1 MTQSLLQRF
10 FPSPKFLRMPITG
23 VDISDESVHIA
34 ELVYTSKGRIIKKI
48 DKRLIPQ
55 GLIEEGHIKD
65 IEKVK
70 TFFTQ
75 LRKDFNLKY
84 INVSL
89 PEQHGY
95 VVAVRIPNVQPED
108 IYSNLELQIEEH
120 VPIPVQEAVFGYDI
134 VRGGDLDEDLAFIE
148 LNVTVYPREILDEY
162 NSVFSGT
169 GLNPLRFEIEAH
181 AVSRAVVPKGDN
193 GTFMILDFGK
203 TRTGITIVNKGV
215 VRFTSTV
222 NVGGNTIT
230 RALARSFSI
239 SFDEAET
246 LKKEKGFLIGEG
258 DQNILLA
265 LMPTVSAL
273 KDEIGKHYR
282 YWNIHKDSFGR
293 KRPKIDHVLLCGGL
307 ANLSGLPEYLISNL
321 HTSVQI
327 ANIFTNLN
335 SFDNY
340 IPNVDFKDSLQY
352 ATSIGLALS
361 SDR

>member
-1 MTQSLLQRF
+1 
-10 FPSPKFLRMPITG
+10 MPITG
-23 VDISDESVHIA
+23 IDISDESVHLA
-34 ELVYTSKGRIIKKI
+34 ELSYTSKGRIIKKI

-55 GLIEEGHIKD
+55 GLIEKGHIKD

-70 TFFTQ
+70 KFFIQ

-95 VVAVRIPNVQPED
+95 VVVVRIPKVQPKE
-108 IYSNLELQIEEH
+108 IYNTLELQIEEY
-120 VPIPVQEAVFGYDI
+120 VPIPVEEAVFGYDI
-134 VRGGDLDEDLAFIE
+134 VQGGDTEDDLAFIE

-169 GLNPLRFEIEAH
+169 GINPLRFEVEAH
-181 AVSRAVVPKGDN
+181 AVSRAVVPKGDK

-203 TRTGITIVNKGV
+203 TRTGITIASKEA

-222 NVGGNTIT
+222 NVGGDTIT

-239 SFDEAET
+239 SFDEAEI
-246 LKKEKGFLIGEG
+246 LKKEKGFLIGKG

-273 KDEIGKHYR
+273 KDEIGKHYQ
-282 YWNIHKDSFGR
+282 YWNTHTSSFGK
-293 KRPKIDHVLLCGGL
+293 KRPKIDHILLCGGL
-307 ANLSGLPEYLISNL
+307 ANLSGLPEYLASNL
-321 HTSVQI
+321 HTDVQV

-340 IPNVDFKDSLQY
+340 IPSIDFKDSLQY
-352 ATSIGLALS
+352 AASVGLALS